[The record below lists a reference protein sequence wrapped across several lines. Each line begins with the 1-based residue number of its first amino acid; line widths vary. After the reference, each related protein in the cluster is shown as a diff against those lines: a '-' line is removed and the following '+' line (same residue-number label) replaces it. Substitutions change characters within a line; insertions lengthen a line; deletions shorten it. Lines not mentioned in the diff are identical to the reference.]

1 MQTVSLHRPILNLVR
16 DLFVFCCYTGMAP
29 FDMQHLLPH
38 QIHRGEDGMIWL
50 TYTRSKS
57 KVAANVPLLAPAITL
72 INKYKVKKKGVESD
86 TVFPYVTN
94 KTLNDSL
101 KIIGEICQIG
111 ISLNFY
117 MARHT
122 FGTTVTLLKGVPITS
137 IKVMMG
143 HEKLDST
150 MIYARVSQN
159 VVAMDMMMAQGRMGL

>member
-1 MQTVSLHRPILNLVR
+1 
-16 DLFVFCCYTGMAP
+16 MAP
-29 FDMQHLLPH
+29 IDMQHLLPH
-38 QIHRGEDGMIWL
+38 QIHQGENGLIWL

-57 KVAANVPLLAPAITL
+57 TVAANVPLLAPAIAL
-72 INKYKVKKKGVESD
+72 IDKYKAKKNEPVRD
-86 TVFPYVTN
+86 TAFPYVTN

-122 FGTTVTLLKGVPITS
+122 FGTTVTLLQGVPITS
-137 IKVMMG
+137 IKAMMG

-150 MIYARVSQN
+150 MIYARVSHC
-159 VVAMDMMMAQGRMGL
+159 VVGMDMMLAQRRMGLQNNPI